1 MDFDEFYPTAEVM
14 GEALDDAVALGWLA
28 PVDRGFCFYCNQE
41 KAVYDV
47 TMPDAPVQPPR
58 CAACFLG
65 IAQQFTEDP
74 ERWAE
79 FKRQVDDG
87 TA

>member
-1 MDFDEFYPTAEVM
+1 
-14 GEALDDAVALGWLA
+14 
-28 PVDRGFCFYCNQE
+28 
-41 KAVYDV
+41 
-47 TMPDAPVQPPR
+47 VQPPR